1 MMKPA
6 VTDQVVD
13 YAPSQSDCDGS
24 IAAQIQGRTKS
35 LYSTMKKLLRLDDVA
50 KGGRG
55 RDEVYDLLGLR
66 VIVTP
71 YPDAPVEE
79 GELAATQV
87 WLPCTCSNSAVIDV
101 WYQSQVICTR
111 LWFCSVLLTVT
122 VS

>member
-55 RDEVYDLLGLR
+55 RDEVYDLLGLS
-66 VIVTP
+66 VIVRP
-71 YPDAPVEE
+71 
-79 GELAATQV
+79 
-87 WLPCTCSNSAVIDV
+87 
-101 WYQSQVICTR
+101 
-111 LWFCSVLLTVT
+111 
-122 VS
+122 